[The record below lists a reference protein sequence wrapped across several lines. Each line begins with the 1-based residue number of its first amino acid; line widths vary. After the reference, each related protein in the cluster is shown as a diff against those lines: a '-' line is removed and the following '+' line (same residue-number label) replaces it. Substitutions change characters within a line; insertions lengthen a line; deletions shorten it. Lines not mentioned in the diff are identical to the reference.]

1 MTGETATIELSITL
15 ERAGARLVEVTIEP
29 PEGDS
34 IPENNTRIL
43 SFSVTRDRLRLL
55 HVAGRPTY
63 DVRALR
69 MWLKSD
75 ESLDLIAFFILRT
88 DEDNTEPAKTRSWR

>member
-1 MTGETATIELSITL
+1 MTGETATVELSITL
-15 ERAGARLVEVTIEP
+15 ERAGPRLVEVSIEP
-29 PEGDS
+29 PEGDT

-43 SFSVTRDRLRLL
+43 TFSVTRDRLRLL

-69 MWLKSD
+69 MWLKSAV
-75 ESLDLIAFFILRT
+75 SVVLSPVGRLVR
-88 DEDNTEPAKTRSWR
+88 